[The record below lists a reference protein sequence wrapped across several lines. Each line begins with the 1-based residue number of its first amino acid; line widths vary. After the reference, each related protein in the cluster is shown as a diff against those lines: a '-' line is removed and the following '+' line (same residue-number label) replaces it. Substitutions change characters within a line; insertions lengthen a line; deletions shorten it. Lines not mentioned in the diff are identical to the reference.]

1 MLGLD
6 GARGTRYS
14 HLVAAEFVCHVR
26 AVQKKRKGQCVPLQP
41 NALLVDLR
49 ADLVNELLHLIVGEV
64 DPFFLKQFL
73 DAAAQV
79 RTFLG
84 GKKQC
89 YAAANYG
96 AAKECV

>member
-1 MLGLD
+1 
-6 GARGTRYS
+6 
-14 HLVAAEFVCHVR
+14 VAHDTATWLRLNSC
-26 AVQKKRKGQCVPLQP
+26 AMCALCKKKRKGQCVPLQP